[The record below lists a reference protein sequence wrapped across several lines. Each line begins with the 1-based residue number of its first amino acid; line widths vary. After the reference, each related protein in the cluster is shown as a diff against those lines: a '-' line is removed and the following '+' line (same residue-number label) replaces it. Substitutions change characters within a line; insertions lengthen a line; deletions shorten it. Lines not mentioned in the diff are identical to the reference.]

1 MIWQHST
8 WVKIEAGVPQGSI
21 LGPLFFLI
29 YINDLSDA
37 LTLNPKLFADDISLF
52 SVVQNINSTRT
63 DLNSD
68 LSKISDWVFQWERN
82 FNSDPNKQTQEVILA
97 EKLTKLIIHRYFLI
111 KIIFIS
117 KTSRNSIRHQIRL

>member
-1 MIWQHST
+1 MIGKHST

-68 LSKISDWVFQWERN
+68 LSKISDWVSQWERN
-82 FNSDPNKQTQEVILA
+82 FNSDPNKQAQEVILA

-117 KTSRNSIRHQIRL
+117 KTSTPN